1 MQQLF
6 TTPPSRWVPF
16 VAIGSACIVAGGL
29 VAAITA
35 TSPSEHGAWAAAYL
49 VLVAG
54 VAQVALGLGQA
65 WIATAPPSPDVT
77 LVELVAFNAGN
88 VGVMAGTLLGATWL
102 VDLGGIVLAASLGV
116 FLWATRRGTGGP
128 VAVAYRALAAFV
140 LVSIPVGLVLVRIL
154 E

>member
-1 MQQLF
+1 MQQLL
-6 TTPPSRWVPF
+6 TMPLSRWVPV

-35 TSPSEHGAWAAAYL
+35 SSPSEHGAWAAAYL

-65 WIATAPPSPDVT
+65 WIATEPPSRELT
-77 LVELVAFNAGN
+77 LVELAEYNTGN
-88 VGVMAGTLLGATWL
+88 IGVMAGTLLGATWL
-102 VDLGGIVLAASLGV
+102 VDLGGIVLAASLWL

-128 VAVAYRALAAFV
+128 VAVAYRTLAAFV
-140 LVSIPVGLVLVRIL
+140 LVSIPVGLVLARIL